1 MKFSADLR
9 KKRLAASA
17 AALVCALALAGV
29 CGVGYA
35 LFTGHDVA
43 VNKVDIAYHD
53 TAVVE
58 DFQPPE
64 KLEPGIEIPK
74 KVQVANNGTDACY
87 VRVFCEFADSAA
99 KDFASL
105 DYDEAKWTRHGNWW
119 YLNEPLGIGETSSP
133 LITKITIG
141 QVGTEELAD
150 FEVLVVQESVQAKGA
165 DGANLSLEEAWA
177 TVNVDATAPAK

>member
-1 MKFSADLR
+1 MSAE
-9 KKRLAASA
+9 KKNKRLAASA
-17 AALVCALALAGV
+17 VALVCALGLAGL
-29 CGVGYA
+29 CGIGYA
-35 LFTGHDVA
+35 LFAGHDTA

-64 KLEPGIEIPK
+64 KLEPEIEIPK
-74 KVQVANNGTDACY
+74 KVQVANNGTDVCY
-87 VRVFCEFADSAA
+87 VRVFCEFADASAE
-99 KDFASL
+99 DFASL

-119 YLNEPLGIGETSSP
+119 YLNEPLGIGETSAP

-150 FEVLVVQESVQAKGA
+150 FEVLVVQESVQAKGT
-165 DGANLSLEEAWA
+165 DGANLSLEAAWA
-177 TVNVDATAPAK
+177 TVNVDATAPAE

>member
-1 MKFSADLR
+1 MSAE
-9 KKRLAASA
+9 KKNKRLAASA
-17 AALVCALALAGV
+17 VALVCALGLAGV
-29 CGVGYA
+29 CGIGYA
-35 LFTGHDVA
+35 LFAGHDVA
-43 VNKVDIAYHD
+43 VNKLDIAYHD

-74 KVQVANNGTDACY
+74 KVQVANNGTDVCY

-105 DYDEAKWTRHGNWW
+105 DYDETNA
-119 YLNEPLGIGETSSP
+119 P
-133 LITKITIG
+133 LITKIAIG

-165 DGANLSLEEAWA
+165 IGANLSLEAAWA
-177 TVNVDATAPAK
+177 TVNVDATAPAE

>member
-1 MKFSADLR
+1 MSAE
-9 KKRLAASA
+9 KKNKRLAASA
-17 AALVCALALAGV
+17 VALVCALALAGA

-53 TAVVE
+53 TAVIE

-74 KVQVANNGTDACY
+74 KVQVTNNGTDACY

-99 KDFASL
+99 KDFATL
-105 DYDEAKWTRHGNWW
+105 DYDETKWTRHGNWW
-119 YLNEPLGIGETSSP
+119 YLNEPLGNGETSSP
-133 LITKITIG
+133 LITEITIS
-141 QVGTEELAD
+141 QAGTEELTD
-150 FEVLVVQESVQAKGA
+150 FEVLVVQESVQAKGT

-177 TVNVDATAPAK
+177 TVNVDATAPAE